1 VYFYL
6 RRRGRGEEGRSSGY
20 KLNTTNGFIDKII
33 LSSMPL
39 VILSIKNVTSLY
51 NLHFES
57 HYKIIYNSVGIYGE
71 IIFIGIFTN
80 KLYRRG
86 LKPLVKVTHHHTWFD
101 FRILDFLGLMDWFL
115 NVLRVIIRCFWVA
128 IS

>member
-51 NLHFES
+51 NLPFES

-101 FRILDFLGLMDWFL
+101 FRILDFFGLMDWFL